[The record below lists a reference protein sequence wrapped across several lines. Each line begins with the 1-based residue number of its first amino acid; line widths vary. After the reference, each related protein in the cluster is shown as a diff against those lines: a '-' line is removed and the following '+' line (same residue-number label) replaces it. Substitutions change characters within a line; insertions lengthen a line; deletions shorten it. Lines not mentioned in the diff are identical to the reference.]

1 MYFRNVQNC
10 ENTGICVTDV
20 KLMAG
25 CWWWGVGGV
34 LVGCLS
40 GWKLNTKGAYGL
52 SLTAVLKVGTTLL
65 LGK

>member
-1 MYFRNVQNC
+1 MV
-10 ENTGICVTDV
+10 G
-20 KLMAG
+20 
-25 CWWWGVGGV
+25 WGVDGGV
-34 LVGCLS
+34 LV